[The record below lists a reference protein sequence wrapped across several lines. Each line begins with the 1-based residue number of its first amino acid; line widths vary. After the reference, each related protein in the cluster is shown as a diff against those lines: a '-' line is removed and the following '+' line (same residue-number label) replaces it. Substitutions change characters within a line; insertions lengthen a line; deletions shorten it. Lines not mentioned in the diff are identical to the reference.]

1 MAGWKKNMI
10 KVLTI
15 SAWCAVGA
23 GAVVLLNA
31 AMREKNHQVCKGYEI
46 EIAGAE
52 NQLFMDKKKIE
63 ELLFGKEQ
71 PLNKPVVEFNLR
83 AMEKK
88 LKTNVWVK
96 DAQLFFDNNENLQIM
111 VREREP
117 IARVFTTGGNS
128 FYIDSSGTRLPL
140 SETQASH
147 LIVFTDFPVEKGKLK
162 PADSLLMRQ
171 MVGMSAFIIKS
182 AFWSAQVQQIE
193 ITSNRTFELVP
204 LVGNHLVVFGNADQ
218 LEEKF
223 NRLYIFYKEVMSKTG
238 FDHYQKLDVQYEGQV
253 VATRKAAAFSKQ
265 DSILAVQKVKQL
277 IAEAQRMQPDTLLQ
291 ANVKPL
297 EKLDVSEQTL
307 ANYDLLPV
315 KLDTGLAETPR
326 NPGPLKTFIGK
337 DSTQNI
343 NKKAIKKDEKKS
355 EVKPKAVMDKRV
367 F

>member
-1 MAGWKKNMI
+1 MAGWKKNMM

-15 SAWCAVGA
+15 SVWCAIGA
-23 GAVVLLNA
+23 GAVVLFNA
-31 AMREKNHQVCKGYEI
+31 AMQEKNHQVCKGYEI
-46 EIAGAE
+46 EITGAE
-52 NQLFMDKKKIE
+52 DQLFMDKKKIE

-83 AMEKK
+83 SLEKK

-96 DAQLFFDNNENLQIM
+96 DAQLFFDNNEKLQIQ

-117 IARVFTTGGNS
+117 IARIFTTGGNS
-128 FYIDSSGTRLPL
+128 FYIDSSGMRLPL
-140 SETQASH
+140 SETQAAH
-147 LIVFTDFPVEKGKLK
+147 LLVFTDFPAEKGKMK

-171 MVGMSAFIIKS
+171 MVGMSAFINKS
-182 AFWSAQVQQIE
+182 VFWSAQIQQIE
-193 ITSNRTFELVP
+193 ITSNRTFEMVP

-238 FDHYQKLDVQYEGQV
+238 FDHYKKLDVQYDGQV
-253 VATRKAAAFSKQ
+253 VATRKAAALSKQ

-277 IAEAQRMQPDTLLQ
+277 IAEAQQLQPDTLMQ
-291 ANVKPL
+291 ASVKPL

-315 KLDTGLAETPR
+315 KSDTGLAETPR

-337 DSTQNI
+337 DSTQNTSKKPV
-343 NKKAIKKDEKKS
+343 NKEEKKK
-355 EVKPKAVMDKRV
+355 EEKPKAEMQKRG